1 MPPNKHWYCCLQ
13 MYNYFS
19 SFLCSAYFLIAMTF
33 EHFYSIIQPHKAASF
48 NTVKKAKIIIVCIF
62 IFYFTYS
69 IPFLFIVGHNGISC
83 VINRFTSGNILGE
96 MYHWLTEVFVFI
108 FPFLSL
114 LTMNSVIIHTLR
126 KRSKFNYLGSAN
138 HDETTGQ
145 HLRNKNQEK
154 QIVTMVLLVTFVFLT
169 LNCC

>member
-33 EHFYSIIQPHKAASF
+33 ERFYSIIQPHKAASF
-48 NTVKKAKIIIVCIF
+48 NTVKRARIIIVCIF

-69 IPFLFIVGHNGISC
+69 IPFLFIAGHNGISC
-83 VINRFTSGNILGE
+83 VINRFASGNIFGE

-108 FPFLSL
+108 FPSLSL

-126 KRSKFNYLGSAN
+126 KRSKLNYLGSAN
-138 HDETTGQ
+138 HDETAGQ
-145 HLRNKNQEK
+145 HLRNKIQRNR
-154 QIVTMVLLVTFVFLT
+154 
-169 LNCC
+169 